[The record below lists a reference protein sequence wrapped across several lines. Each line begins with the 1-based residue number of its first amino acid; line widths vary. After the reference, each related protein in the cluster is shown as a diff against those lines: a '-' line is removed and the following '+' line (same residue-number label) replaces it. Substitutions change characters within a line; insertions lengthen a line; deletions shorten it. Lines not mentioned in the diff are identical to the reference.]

1 MERLVA
7 VSSVGGIIVA
17 WKCSGCGEI
26 FPEPSAGNTPEEK
39 GTILIEEFSR
49 HVAKAHSSKPQ
60 VK

>member
-1 MERLVA
+1 M
-7 VSSVGGIIVA
+7 VSMVGGVIVA

-26 FPEPSAGNTPEEK
+26 FPEPSAGSTPEEK

-60 VK
+60 VE

>member
-7 VSSVGGIIVA
+7 VSMVGGIIVA

-26 FPEPSAGNTPEEK
+26 FPEPSAGSTPEEK

-60 VK
+60 VE